1 MGIEQWHHLMAQTV
15 TVEPRTAVDSYGDA
29 TYGTATAYKCRVS
42 GKLKMVRDSA
52 GQERVCTHTVY
63 IGADAEVRP
72 ADRVTLSTDYEP
84 RQPPILA
91 VERVMDGNG
100 HHHTVIRLS

>member
-1 MGIEQWHHLMAQTV
+1 MMPQTV

-29 TYGTATAYKCRVS
+29 TFGASTTYKCRVS
-42 GKLKMVRDSA
+42 GKLRMVRDSA
-52 GQERVCTHTVY
+52 GQERVCSHTVY
-63 IGADAEVRP
+63 LGADAEVTP

-91 VERVMDGNG
+91 VERVMDGIG